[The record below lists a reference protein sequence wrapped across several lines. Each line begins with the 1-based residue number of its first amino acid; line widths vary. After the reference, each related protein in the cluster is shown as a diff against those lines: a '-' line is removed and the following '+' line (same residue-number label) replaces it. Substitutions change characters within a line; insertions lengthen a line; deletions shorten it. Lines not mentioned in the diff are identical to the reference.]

1 MYDFSFVVGNNNLF
15 SWSAPSRK
23 IYSLISLTF
32 FQDLV
37 LVKLTGGQELPKTYI
52 KPKLCVPFKNPLILV
67 NFKIRATIKLF
78 GDFSILR

>member
-23 IYSLISLTF
+23 IYRLISLTF
-32 FQDLV
+32 FQD

-52 KPKLCVPFKNPLILV
+52 KPKLCAPFKNPLILV